1 MKQNIIIIDDEKS
14 ILESLSDILLDE
26 GYRVITAMTAKEG
39 LSYLPQEN
47 PDLLILDVWLP
58 DIDGLEVLK
67 KIKEEYPSI
76 PVIVISGHGTV
87 EMAVRAIKLGA
98 FDFLEK
104 PLSYDR
110 VIVTISNALRFRAL
124 EEENIRLRA
133 KLSGRGLS
141 GKSRAIQKVRAEIE
155 RVAPTDAT
163 VLIMGESGVGKE
175 VAARMIHELSLRR
188 NGPFIEVNCAA
199 IPEELIESELFGHE
213 RGAFT
218 GATTSKRGKFDLA
231 HGGTLFLDEIGDMS
245 LSAQAK
251 VLRVLQE
258 KRYERLGGTKVI
270 EVDVRV
276 IAATN
281 KNLDEEIRS
290 GHFREDLY
298 FRLNVVP
305 ITIPPLRER
314 KEDIP
319 ILVEEIISE
328 LAFNT
333 GLGKKRLSDKV
344 LEAFMDYSWPGNV
357 RELKNLI
364 ERLVIMASGE
374 EITIEDLPPEFCK
387 RKTKPISISE
397 EEPWF
402 VCDNFKQARNLFERE
417 FLRRKIAK
425 FGGNI
430 SQTAEA
436 IGLERSYLHRKLK
449 ALGLS
454 GEH

>member
-1 MKQNIIIIDDEKS
+1 MKQKILIIDDEES

-26 GYRVITAMTAKEG
+26 GYRVITAHTAEEG
-39 LSYLPQEN
+39 LFRLQEES
-47 PDLLILDVWLP
+47 PELLILDVWLP
-58 DIDGLEVLK
+58 DKDGLEILKELK
-67 KIKEEYPSI
+67 KKQPAL

-87 EMAVRAIKLGA
+87 EMAVQAIKLGA

-110 VIVTISNALRFRAL
+110 VVVTVANALRFRAL

-133 KLSGRGLS
+133 KLARGLS
-141 GKSRAIQKVRAEIE
+141 GESPAIKKVKTEIE
-155 RVAPTDAT
+155 RVALTDAT

-175 VAARMIHELSLRR
+175 VAARMIHDLSPRR
-188 NGPFIEVNCAA
+188 NRPFVEINCAA
-199 IPEELIESELFGHE
+199 IPDELIESELFGHE
-213 RGAFT
+213 KGAFT
-218 GATTSKRGKFDLA
+218 GATTAKRGKFELA
-231 HGGTLFLDEIGDMS
+231 NGGTLFLDEIGDMS

-258 KRYERLGGTKVI
+258 KRFERLGGTKVI

-281 KNLDEEIRS
+281 KDLREEIKAGR
-290 GHFREDLY
+290 FREDLY

-319 ILVEEIISE
+319 ILVEEILTE
-328 LAFNT
+328 LALHT
-333 GLGKKRLSDKV
+333 GLGKKRLSPEV
-344 LEAFMDYSWPGNV
+344 MEALKNYPWPGNI
-357 RELKNLI
+357 RELRNLI

-374 EITIEDLPPEFCK
+374 EISLKDLPAEF
-387 RKTKPISISE
+387 RSGEEPIPYATG

-402 VCDNFKQARNLFERE
+402 VCDDFKQARYLFERE

-425 FGGNI
+425 FGGSI
-430 SQTAEA
+430 SHTAEA
-436 IGLERSYLHRKLK
+436 IGLERSYLYRKLK
-449 ALGLS
+449 ALGLT
-454 GEH
+454 GEN